1 MTSDIANQALRN
13 LTNDVDF
20 NLSGLRHYRLG
31 RIREQLELNDVAAIV
46 LFDSVNMR
54 YATDTTNM
62 QVWGHHNPV
71 RYVLVPVQGPV
82 IVFDATTMMHLYDD
96 AEMINKVNVCIPWT
110 YFTAG
115 PRFEEFAD
123 AWAQQITDLVKEHC
137 GSKNRIASDRINP
150 FGVRAIEKRNFTLIE
165 GQGLMEHA
173 RVIKS
178 DDEIGAIRCAIAAA
192 EDGIEKMR
200 QALEPGKSERE
211 VWSILHQRNIE
222 LGGEWMEGHLFTSGP
237 RTNPWF
243 QECSDRV
250 IQNGDLVA
258 FDTDL
263 VGPYGYCADISRTW
277 VCGDRQAMKEQ
288 NDLYAVA
295 VEHLNRNLVMVKAG
309 LSFKEF
315 AEKSENLPEKFRE
328 QQYVC
333 AAHGIGMCDEYPQI
347 LYWRDYQKAGFD
359 GVLEE
364 GMTICVES
372 YVGEAGAKE
381 GVKMEQQILITR
393 DGYIPLSTYPYEEL
407 LNSR

>member
-1 MTSDIANQALRN
+1 MTSNTSNQALSK
-13 LTNDVDF
+13 LTREVDF
-20 NLSGLRHYRLG
+20 NLSELRHYRLG

-46 LFDSVNMR
+46 LFDSVNIR

-82 IVFDATTMMHLYDD
+82 IVFDATTMMHLYDN
-96 AEMINKVNVCIPWT
+96 AEMVDEVNICIPWT

-165 GQGLMEHA
+165 GQGFMEHA

-222 LGGEWMEGHLFTSGP
+222 LGGEWMEGHFFTSGE

-263 VGPYGYCADISRTW
+263 IGPFGYCADISRTW
-277 VCGDRQAMKEQ
+277 VCGDRQATKEQ
-288 NDLYAVA
+288 NDLYAIA
-295 VEHLNRNLVMVKAG
+295 VEHMNSNLEMVKAG
-309 LSFKEF
+309 LTFREF
-315 AEKSENLPEKFRE
+315 AERSENLPEKFLT

-347 LYWRDYQKAGFD
+347 LYWRDYQKAGFN

-372 YVGEAGAKE
+372 YVGEVGARE

-393 DGYIPLSTYPYEEL
+393 DGYIPLSTYPYEKL
-407 LNSR
+407 LNSC